1 VSGHAA
7 RVPAT
12 GRFVQVKGGWVGGN
26 GDEKSGHYRPVS
38 LPLGGRGGNQ
48 ALSGLEQLEKHP
60 DAQRKR

>member
-48 ALSGLEQLEKHP
+48 ALSGLEQLVH
-60 DAQRKR
+60 